1 MGTEGRAVKTAS
13 FTVYADVRQSARW
26 KQAAEGEGFPSVG
39 GWLAV
44 AADRHLQAVAR
55 AGRPIPLAWRRG
67 SFTVRLEGGELVPVK
82 GHVSPPFGSFA
93 GTEEGPASYCGRH
106 RHVLVFLADSRVIA
120 TLRSF
125 RECKTL
131 ASDLARM
138 WVRGDGSEPYEN
150 PAPLLQRS

>member
-1 MGTEGRAVKTAS
+1 MARMTIAS
-13 FTVYADVRQSARW
+13 FTVHADARQSVRW
-26 KQAAEGEGFPSVG
+26 KRAAESEGFASCG
-39 GWLAV
+39 AWLAV

-55 AGRPIPLAWRRG
+55 SGRPIPLAWRRG
-67 SFTVRLEGGELVPVK
+67 SFTARLDGGELVRVK

-131 ASDLARM
+131 ASEIAPALIRGELPDLAPIIK
-138 WVRGDGSEPYEN
+138 SY
-150 PAPLLQRS
+150 L

>member
-1 MGTEGRAVKTAS
+1 VKLAS
-13 FTVYADVRQSARW
+13 FTVHADVRQSARW

-55 AGRPIPLAWRRG
+55 SGRPIPLAWRRG
-67 SFTVRLEGGELVPVK
+67 SFSVRLDGGELVPVK

-106 RHVLVFLADSRVIA
+106 RHVLVYLADSRVIA

-125 RECKTL
+125 RDCKIL
-131 ASDLARM
+131 ASEIAPALI
-138 WVRGDGSEPYEN
+138 RGELPD
-150 PAPLLQRS
+150 PAPIIKSHL